1 MNNRQL
7 TWMLVGA
14 LALLVLFGTAITII
28 AVALSGDGGVFSP
41 SGKRIALVKLQGIIL
56 DSRKT
61 VTQLERYAEDNR
73 VKAIVLRV
81 DTPGGGVAA
90 SQEIYQEIKRLR
102 EEKKKLVVVSMG
114 SVAASGGYYVACA
127 ADHIVANPGTVT
139 GSIGVIVEWYNYGGL
154 LDWAGLKPE
163 VIKSGPLKDIGSPA
177 RPMTDEE
184 RQFLQGMVDR
194 LYNQF
199 VGAVVAGRAGKQG
212 LDEAKIRAFS
222 DGRVFTGD
230 EAVETGFADELGD
243 ERAAIMYAA
252 RQVGI
257 EGEPVVVEPP
267 AERPFTILDLLI
279 GTDVGEFTSRGGV
292 PGSGSLSGASIQF
305 GYVWK

>member
-7 TWMLVGA
+7 SWLLAGA
-14 LALLVLFGTAITII
+14 LVVLLVFGAVITLI
-28 AVALSGDGGVFSP
+28 ALALSGDEGLFSP
-41 SGKRIALVKLQGIIL
+41 SGNRVALVKLQGVIL

-61 VTQLERYAEDNR
+61 IDQLERYAKDNR

-81 DTPGGGVAA
+81 DSPGGGVAA

-102 EEKKKLVVVSMG
+102 EEKKKVVVVSMG

-127 ADHIVANPGTVT
+127 ADRIFANPGTVT
-139 GSIGVIVEWYNYGGL
+139 GSIGVIAEWYNYRGL

-177 RPMTDEE
+177 REMTEEE

-194 LYNQF
+194 LYSQF
-199 VGAVVAGRAGKQG
+199 VGAVVEARAGKQG
-212 LDEAKIRAFS
+212 LDEAKIRALS

-230 EAVETGFADELGD
+230 EAVQTGFADELGN
-243 ERAAIMYAA
+243 ERAAIIYAA

-267 AERPFTILDLLI
+267 ADRPFTILDLLI
-279 GTDVGEFTSRGGV
+279 RTDVGEVVSRSGVAAGG
-292 PGSGSLSGASIQF
+292 PPSGASIQF
-305 GYVWK
+305 GYIWK